1 MNQPNDS
8 TELLLNIGT
17 GSSPTL
23 GFEVRATASSSFNPA
38 AIQILDANTNA
49 VIPLNLAEDDHQGP
63 NSLVLATL
71 NPGEYKILVN
81 GQTPATGGFIIDVF
95 LPGDMDGSGTV
106 SYSEL
111 TQATAAYYQ
120 TNFGYNHYTSQLI
133 QQLGLNPNQNY
144 YSEELDGNKDGV
156 IDNRD
161 LQMINGNQGLPPIQL
176 ELIGDQDAPVVD
188 AGLEVDSGLSDT
200 DGVSNELTIVG
211 TVTDESLITQFKV
224 ALDGGSF
231 VDIFGMLSG

>member
-1 MNQPNDS
+1 MKSLKRLFGRKSTRKVNRRSPFRLSRPIGYASHIERLEDRTLLASNILASLESSVNQPNDS

-111 TQATAAYYQ
+111 TQRRLHTIRLTLAIT
-120 TNFGYNHYTSQLI
+120 TI
-133 QQLGLNPNQNY
+133 ILN
-144 YSEELDGNKDGV
+144 
-156 IDNRD
+156 
-161 LQMINGNQGLPPIQL
+161 
-176 ELIGDQDAPVVD
+176 
-188 AGLEVDSGLSDT
+188 
-200 DGVSNELTIVG
+200 
-211 TVTDESLITQFKV
+211 
-224 ALDGGSF
+224 
-231 VDIFGMLSG
+231 